1 MKVTVVTTWFPTA
14 VAPTRGSFVVRD
26 TLAIARHQQVRLVHL
41 VPPADDDGTRRLV
54 HEGIEVLRI
63 PMDPRR
69 PDQVLQAARHLRR
82 ALQGVDVVHS
92 MAFSSL
98 LPLALRRPPAPW
110 IHTEHW
116 SALTTPA
123 TLPLPARTGLPALS
137 RLLTLPDRVT
147 AVCEFLAHP
156 IRQVRGS
163 APTDI
168 IPCIVEPGAVTPR
181 RDRSDGALRMVST
194 GGLIPRKDPLIAVEV
209 LAQLVERGVDAH
221 LEWLGEGPLRQDT
234 SALAAQLQV
243 SDRLSLP
250 GSVDGAG
257 VREALGRADLF
268 FGPTRADNFFVS
280 AAEAI
285 VAGRPVVL
293 GATGGQGEYVQ
304 PQVGALVDRQDATA
318 YTEAILEVDART
330 RTLPAQDIADT
341 IGSAFSEATV
351 GAAYARAQQLTRT
364 TGAPFP
370 VRPAAAGSED
380 VTVAGD
386 IEGADDVQGAAGDVE
401 GAAGDTPPSLLVLS
415 FSDISRDARVLKQV
429 TMFSTDYRVMTCGYG
444 PTPEGSTW
452 HLQIPEELKQWRLDK
467 RLALTGRYRRT
478 YWEQEVVAWV
488 VAQGL
493 PRTDVVLANDVD
505 TVPLALS
512 IQPRGG
518 VHADLHE
525 YAPRQKEDRL
535 AWRLFVA
542 PYLRWI
548 CRTYVARADS
558 VTTVGHGLASE
569 YEREFGVHAEVVT
582 NAAPFQELSPTP
594 VPAPLRL
601 VHSGGAM
608 PSRRLDLMIEAMRD
622 DSIDATLDLY
632 LVPSDPG
639 YVEQLRDMAG
649 ELPAGRVTVHDA
661 VPYPDLHQVLNRY
674 DVGIFVCP
682 PTTFNLANALPNKVF
697 DFVQA
702 RLALVVSPTPEMRSL
717 VEDHQLGAVT
727 RGFSAQDLAVTLR
740 ELTPASVEAAKA
752 SSHRHAHGLAADQ
765 QSGAWQSAV
774 ARLSARARLR

>member
-1 MKVTVVTTWFPTA
+1 
-14 VAPTRGSFVVRD
+14 
-26 TLAIARHQQVRLVHL
+26 
-41 VPPADDDGTRRLV
+41 
-54 HEGIEVLRI
+54 
-63 PMDPRR
+63 
-69 PDQVLQAARHLRR
+69 
-82 ALQGVDVVHS
+82 
-92 MAFSSL
+92 
-98 LPLALRRPPAPW
+98 
-110 IHTEHW
+110 
-116 SALTTPA
+116 

-280 AAEAI
+280 AAEAT
-285 VAGRPVVL
+285 VA
-293 GATGGQGEYVQ
+293 
-304 PQVGALVDRQDATA
+304 
-318 YTEAILEVDART
+318 
-330 RTLPAQDIADT
+330 
-341 IGSAFSEATV
+341 
-351 GAAYARAQQLTRT
+351 AAYARAQQLTRT

-525 YAPRQKEDRL
+525 YAPMQKEDRP
-535 AWRLFVA
+535 AWLLLVA
-542 PYLRWI
+542 YNRRCDCP
-548 CRTYVARADS
+548 THVARADC
-558 VTTVGHGLASE
+558 VKTGGHGVASE

-601 VHSGGAM
+601 VH
-608 PSRRLDLMIEAMRD
+608 
-622 DSIDATLDLY
+622 
-632 LVPSDPG
+632 
-639 YVEQLRDMAG
+639 
-649 ELPAGRVTVHDA
+649 
-661 VPYPDLHQVLNRY
+661 
-674 DVGIFVCP
+674 
-682 PTTFNLANALPNKVF
+682 
-697 DFVQA
+697 
-702 RLALVVSPTPEMRSL
+702 
-717 VEDHQLGAVT
+717 
-727 RGFSAQDLAVTLR
+727 
-740 ELTPASVEAAKA
+740 
-752 SSHRHAHGLAADQ
+752 
-765 QSGAWQSAV
+765 
-774 ARLSARARLR
+774 